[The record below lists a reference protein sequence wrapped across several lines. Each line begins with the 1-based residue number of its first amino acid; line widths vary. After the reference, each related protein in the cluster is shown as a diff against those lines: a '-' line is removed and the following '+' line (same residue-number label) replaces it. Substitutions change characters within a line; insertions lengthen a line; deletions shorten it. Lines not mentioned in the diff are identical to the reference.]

1 MDTPPSG
8 STARFRVLFLL
19 FFLSG
24 MSGLIYESIWSRYI
38 RQFVGSAAT
47 AQILVLALFMGGM
60 SLGALASG
68 RFVARTYTFSPGRSI
83 R

>member
-8 STARFRVLFLL
+8 STSSNTRFRVLFLI

-60 SLGALASG
+60 SMGALLSG
-68 RFVARTYTFSPGRSI
+68 RFVARSAVFR
-83 R
+83 